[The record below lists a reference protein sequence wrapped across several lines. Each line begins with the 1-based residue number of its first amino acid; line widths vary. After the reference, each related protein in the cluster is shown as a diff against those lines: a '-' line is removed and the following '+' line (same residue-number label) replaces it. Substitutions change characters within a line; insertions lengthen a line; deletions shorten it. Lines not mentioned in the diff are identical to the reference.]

1 MNTGLMSTKF
11 FTDGINAVGPSPPKI
26 PLPPFPSHL
35 PLEKETL
42 EEDGWC
48 SPDLGSVFCLSPR
61 QNKYILS
68 PLALPPLSPF

>member
-11 FTDGINAVGPSPPKI
+11 FTDGINAVGPIPPKI

-42 EEDGWC
+42 EMWAEQRELKLAILDQK
-48 SPDLGSVFCLSPR
+48 PDSLALE
-61 QNKYILS
+61 QYILIVK
-68 PLALPPLSPF
+68 